1 MSFAKAA
8 TATRRRPWA
17 LRLGKQAVFEYW
29 NDFATRRYTGEMDFK
44 LVPRTII
51 LALAGASL
59 SISAWAQW
67 QWIDKDGRKVFSDR
81 PPPASI
87 QDKDILKRAAADN
100 RPAAVPVAAK
110 ASVPQLLG
118 KDAALEARKKQAEDA
133 EAASKKTEEEKIAK
147 ARAENCDRAKRG
159 LASFESGVR
168 IAVTNARGER
178 EVMDDAARAVETKR
192 LQAIASSDCK
202 I

>member
-1 MSFAKAA
+1 
-8 TATRRRPWA
+8 
-17 LRLGKQAVFEYW
+17 
-29 NDFATRRYTGEMDFK
+29 MDFK
-44 LVPRTII
+44 LVPKTLI

-87 QDKDILKRAAADN
+87 QDKDILKRGVADS

-110 ASVPQLLG
+110 ASAPKLPG
-118 KDAALEARKKQAEDA
+118 KDAALEARKKLAEDA
-133 EAASKKTEEEKIAK
+133 DAAGKKADEEKMAK
-147 ARAENCDRAKRG
+147 ARAENCDRAKKG
-159 LASFESGVR
+159 LASFDSGVR
-168 IAVTNARGER
+168 MSVTNARGER
-178 EVMDDAARAVETKR
+178 EVMDDAARAAETKR

-202 I
+202 L